1 MLKSLGVRVKD
12 LWEMK
17 GIFVGQN
24 ISTSKHGLFFQ
35 IFCSARLLIRQT
47 TAIGD
52 LPHDEVTLIVA
63 LTNFL
68 LRMRYIKQDTE

>member
-24 ISTSKHGLFFQ
+24 ISTSKHGPFFQ

-47 TAIGD
+47 TAM
-52 LPHDEVTLIVA
+52 
-63 LTNFL
+63 
-68 LRMRYIKQDTE
+68 LRLSIILAELGQLATYRTTR